1 MFKNTLVIG
10 FLAFALSM
18 TGCAAI
24 QGFAGD
30 YIPTVEAKLGA
41 AGIAVTIDPKL
52 GVDAFCLDPIGTIA
66 SFISKIPIIG
76 AATADFVGLC
86 EQDEETVE

>member
-1 MFKNTLVIG
+1 MIKNLFVVGILSLT
-10 FLAFALSM
+10 FALS
-18 TGCAAI
+18 GCAAI

-30 YIPTVEAKLGA
+30 YIPTIEAKLGA

-52 GVDAFCLDPIGTIA
+52 GVDAFCLDPVGTIA

-86 EQDEETVE
+86 DEEEVVE